1 MTLAARAL
9 GLSIPPTVLAQATEL
24 IQEAQARARGR
35 LHSTWP
41 PVVPGLR
48 LPLCR
53 RLRRCEAGLITEHTT
68 SPRKAAQRPATA
80 ESRRAEPDLTAV
92 RYVLAAAPLAL
103 AQFLLARR
111 GMFAT
116 EFT

>member
-41 PVVPGLR
+41 PVVPGL
-48 LPLCR
+48 
-53 RLRRCEAGLITEHTT
+53 
-68 SPRKAAQRPATA
+68 
-80 ESRRAEPDLTAV
+80 
-92 RYVLAAAPLAL
+92 
-103 AQFLLARR
+103 
-111 GMFAT
+111 
-116 EFT
+116 